1 MSDVVTSMPS
11 SEPTSLEPTSA
22 LSVETVLSVRMWNEH
37 LFSFTIT
44 RPASFR
50 FRSGEFVMLGLAGE
64 QRPLLR
70 AYSIASPAYAEE
82 LEFLSIRVPDGP
94 LTSRLSQI
102 QPGDQVYLGR
112 KPTGTLVA
120 DALLPGKRLFMLS
133 TGTGLAPFL
142 SVARDPE
149 IYDRFDQ
156 IQIVHSVRR
165 VTDLAYREP
174 LEAKLADDPLVD
186 EQAATQ
192 FSYVP
197 TVTREPFHT
206 SGRIDKL
213 IDDGT
218 LFADIPG
225 EKHLDPETDRIM
237 LCGSME
243 MIKDLAAKLEAMGFV
258 EGSNSHPGQYVIER
272 AFVG

>member
-1 MSDVVTSMPS
+1 MSEVVTSAPV
-11 SEPTSLEPTSA
+11 LEPTKA
-22 LSVETVLSVRMWNEH
+22 LSVETVLSVKQWNEH

-50 FRSGEFVMLGLAGE
+50 FRSGEFVMIGLEDEAG
-64 QRPLLR
+64 RPLLR
-70 AYSIASPAYAEE
+70 AYSIASPDYAEE

-94 LTSRLSQI
+94 LTSKLCLI

-142 SVARDPE
+142 SVARDPD

-156 IQIVHSVRR
+156 VQIVHSVRR
-165 VTDLAYREP
+165 VVDLAYREP
-174 LEAKLADDPLVD
+174 LEARLADDPLVD
-186 EQAATQ
+186 EKAATQ

-206 SGRIDKL
+206 TGRIDAL
-213 IDDGT
+213 IEDGT
-218 LFADIPG
+218 LFKGLPG
-225 EKHLDPETDRIM
+225 TPHFDPETDRIM
-237 LCGSME
+237 LCGSMA
-243 MIKDLAAKLEAMGFV
+243 MIKDLAAHLEALGFV
-258 EGSNSHPGQYVIER
+258 EGSNSQPGQYVIER